1 MAKSRKFFDEST
13 EQSKIKA
20 EIVAK
25 YFWAWANA
33 IKRTAE
39 KRNTNIAY
47 IDLFAGPGRYK
58 DGAKSTPILV
68 LERAVADPFMQKRLV
83 TLFNDKSP
91 EFSSDLVAAIKD
103 VPGIENL
110 QHQPD
115 VSTSDVGTEIVKMF
129 QEMNLVPTLF
139 FVDPWGYKGLSLQ
152 LIGSVLKDWGCDCIV
167 FFNYN
172 RINMGLN
179 NDIVQE
185 HMNELFG
192 EERANE
198 LRNRLEGLE
207 PEEREY
213 EILEAIT
220 QALQELG
227 GEYVLPFTFKRETGE
242 RTSHNLIFVSKHV
255 LGYTIMK
262 SIMASYSSQ
271 SPQGVPSFGYSP
283 ATERQPLLFELSRPL
298 DDLCEML
305 LSDFAGKT
313 LTMQLVFDRHHIG
326 KPFIESNY
334 KDALNH
340 LESEGKIVAD
350 PPADKRVKRKGKVT
364 FAGRV
369 KVTFPER

>member
-1 MAKSRKFFDEST
+1 MGKNKKFFDELK

-20 EIVAK
+20 EIVSK
-25 YFWAWANA
+25 YFWAWAKV
-33 IKRTAE
+33 IKKTVE
-39 KRNTNIAY
+39 KKNTNIAY

-68 LERAVADPFMQKRLV
+68 LERAVDDPFMQERLV
-83 TLFNDKSP
+83 TIFNDKSP
-91 EFSSDLVAAIKD
+91 EYSSDLIEAIRE

-110 QHQPD
+110 QHTPR
-115 VSTSDVGTEIVKMF
+115 VITSDVGTEIVEMF

-152 LIGSVLKDWGCDCIV
+152 LIGSVLKNWGCDCIV

-179 NDIVQE
+179 NHIVRD
-185 HMNELFG
+185 HMNALFG
-192 EERANE
+192 MKRAEE
-198 LRNRLEGLE
+198 LRNRLEGIE
-207 PEEREY
+207 PVEREY

-220 QALQELG
+220 QSLQELG
-227 GEYVLPFTFKRETGE
+227 GKYVLPFTFKRENGE
-242 RTSHNLIFVSKHV
+242 RTSHYLIFVSKHIR
-255 LGYTIMK
+255 GYTIMK
-262 SIMASYSSQ
+262 SIMAGYSSQ
-271 SPQGVPSFGYSP
+271 THQGVPSFGYSP

-305 LSDFAGKT
+305 LHDFAGQT
-313 LTMQLVFDRHHIG
+313 LTMHQVFEKHNVG

-340 LESEGKIVAD
+340 LEEEGKIVAN
-350 PPADKRVKRKGKVT
+350 PPADQRVKRKGKVT
-364 FAGRV
+364 FAGHV